1 MDVGTRVREHRE
13 AAGMRQ
19 DQLAELC
26 HVSRQTVSNWER
38 NKTLPDIVS
47 LKVMANELGTTVDAL
62 VGDDVPE
69 IRRRADERAR
79 ALAALFTAN
88 MLFSLFVEVSVTGS
102 AWNLSPVF
110 STQGWAYL
118 HCAVFGAWLIALV
131 ASWRLTRHL
140 ELVNVYDLLRYLNEH
155 PSRGGAAPSSFLPR
169 DARRTPLAREPLR
182 EPGQR
187 AGDVDLLRADRRA
200 APAAD
205 AGARALVLGQR
216 PHEHARDEAAPPAG
230 LRVSKR
236 EFRAAHSRVKPGGR
250 QAGRPHTRDVLL
262 ATRPS

>member
-102 AWNLSPVF
+102 AWNLSPRL
-110 STQGWAYL
+110 L
-118 HCAVFGAWLIALV
+118 H
-131 ASWRLTRHL
+131 
-140 ELVNVYDLLRYLNEH
+140 
-155 PSRGGAAPSSFLPR
+155 
-169 DARRTPLAREPLR
+169 ARMGVSPLR
-182 EPGQR
+182 RLWGMAYRP
-187 AGDVDLLRADRRA
+187 RR
-200 APAAD
+200 
-205 AGARALVLGQR
+205 
-216 PHEHARDEAAPPAG
+216 
-230 LRVSKR
+230 
-236 EFRAAHSRVKPGGR
+236 
-250 QAGRPHTRDVLL
+250 LL
-262 ATRPS
+262 APYQASRARQRL

>member
-1 MDVGTRVREHRE
+1 MDVGTRVREHHE

-47 LKVMANELGTTVDAL
+47 LKVMANELGTSVDAL

-131 ASWRLTRHL
+131 AFWRLTRHL
-140 ELVNVYDLLRYLNEH
+140 ELVNVYDLIRYLNEH
-155 PSRGGAAPSSFLPR
+155 PSRSGAALPR
-169 DARRTPLAREPLR
+169 ATEAIARNPHVVYGTCFAVIVLRLISYFQAVPL
-182 EPGQR
+182 
-187 AGDVDLLRADRRA
+187 
-200 APAAD
+200 PAALAISVG
-205 AGARALVLGQR
+205 AGAWYAITMRRRQGEGGPVEVPL
-216 PHEHARDEAAPPAG
+216 PPQ
-230 LRVSKR
+230 L
-236 EFRAAHSRVKPGGR
+236 
-250 QAGRPHTRDVLL
+250 
-262 ATRPS
+262 